1 MTNQEKKHQLWE
13 SLLTKFKHLE
23 NYCKIEVR
31 GLDEDSVYF
40 HPTFVLDEK
49 TKITS
54 QGDTKK
60 KYLYALNF
68 SVQTDYEYF
77 NIQFPDDLLDNVV
90 IGYHT
95 NKEVVLLALSTLD
108 KVYKHINQL
117 NIFATDYVNNILIGN
132 SITDITDGFI
142 NELKAT
148 NSIVSFMQKTIK

>member
-40 HPTFVLDEK
+40 HPVFVLDEK

-54 QGDTKK
+54 QGDTKNR
-60 KYLYALNF
+60 YIYALNF
-68 SVQTDYEYF
+68 GIQTDYEYF
-77 NIQFPDDLLDNVV
+77 NIELSDDLLDNVV

-108 KVYKHINQL
+108 KVRKHINQL
-117 NIFATDYVNNILIGN
+117 NMFTTDYVNNILIGN
-132 SITDITDGFI
+132 SITDVTDSFV

-148 NSIVSFMQKTIK
+148 NAIVSFMQKTIK